1 MNEVALTQQV
11 SDRALTCFNVQA
23 QGRLAAVGDAGG
35 TITLLQLCDGL
46 VDPGP
51 NEKNLIGMMLDRETK
66 REKSLDQIK
75 KQGGVARKDDKDGAG
90 GMTIDKTKYQEREK
104 AFFTEL
110 NMTGDDLG
118 TTLPAR

>member
-1 MNEVALTQQV
+1 M
-11 SDRALTCFNVQA
+11 
-23 QGRLAAVGDAGG
+23 
-35 TITLLQLCDGL
+35 LQLCDGL